1 MYTHLYL
8 IQKINTFYQLDRNL
22 FIFIKKVYNIIH
34 FFDKHTLYETLY
46 LWLILSIYDKILMWS

>member
-46 LWLILSIYDKILMWS
+46 L